1 MRSPRMMLFALA
13 MTGIIAGGIYESAY
27 AQEPADNA
35 PIRFGFYGGAN
46 YNLVGAG
53 AQRLTK
59 IDGGPTFTQPQL
71 NDGHGVGFYFG
82 AIGEYNSND
91 ILGAA
96 LKLSVDDRSAVLTDP
111 DNGRKFST
119 RLTYVTIEP
128 LIRFNMLASGFHV
141 SVGPQLAINL
151 AADYDYTPAVDDEV
165 TAPLKG
171 EPLNNMNNVAFGI
184 GGDFA
189 YDLNMVNN
197 SYEKTKW
204 YLTPFIGASYIVDQ
218 KKSDFPNNQDTFDD
232 TWSTVTIRAG
242 IGVKFGAVGE

>member
-1 MRSPRMMLFALA
+1 MLLALA
-13 MTGIIAGGIYESAY
+13 VAGLLAGGIHESAQ
-27 AQEPADNA
+27 AQEPEYNA

-46 YNLVGAG
+46 YNFVGAG

-71 NDGHGVGFYFG
+71 NDGTGIGFYFG
-82 AIGEYNSND
+82 AMGEYNSND

-96 LKLSVDDRSAVLTDP
+96 LKLSVDDRSATLEDP

-128 LIRFNMLASGFHV
+128 MMRFNMIAPGFHV
-141 SVGPQLAINL
+141 SVGPQLAVNL
-151 AADYDYTPAVDDEV
+151 AADYDYTPSTDDEI
-165 TAPLKG
+165 TQPLKG
-171 EPLNNMNNVAFGI
+171 EPLENMNNVAFGI

-189 YDLNMVNN
+189 YDINLSRDNIGP
-197 SYEKTKW
+197 TKW

-232 TWSTVTIRAG
+232 TWSTVSVRAG
-242 IGVKFGAVGE
+242 LGVKFGAVGQ